1 LFRLAQVRLGALL
14 VRLTFMTLGG
24 LDIFE
29 RAVEAGWKKLRL
41 RLKDTA
47 KVCISKKTNM
57 YTAGGGAVICHRL
70 AFVTIA

>member
-1 LFRLAQVRLGALL
+1 
-14 VRLTFMTLGG
+14 
-24 LDIFE
+24 
-29 RAVEAGWKKLRL
+29 VEAGWKKLRL